1 MPIASRHV
9 QASPR
14 SPIVREFR
22 RDSPGSPNVTHPTSK
37 SWHNPA
43 IANSASPKHVV
54 SFSSAGHRSRRPTFS
69 QVVSSGL
76 QNDEKK
82 RIVAEMVPQMKL
94 QRYEF
99 CLLYDVPP
107 NTYCRSSRS
116 MFRLQPKMR
125 QQLHAHIWVYA
136 DMLLAWQLPQKRAEL
151 LKAASG
157 EMFTNPI
164 LPAVLDLLNSSPIGM
179 YLLR

>member
-1 MPIASRHV
+1 MPIASRHP

-14 SPIVREFR
+14 SPMAREFR
-22 RDSPGSPNVTHPTSK
+22 RDSPNSPVVSHPASK
-37 SWHNPA
+37 SWHDSA
-43 IANSASPKHVV
+43 IAENSSLKHVV

-76 QNDEKK
+76 QNGEKK

-94 QRYEF
+94 QRYVHF
-99 CLLYDVPP
+99 RVANSITVQRP
-107 NTYCRSSRS
+107 SRS

-125 QQLHAHIWVYA
+125 QQLHAHIWAYA
-136 DMLLAWQLPQKRAEL
+136 DMLSAWQLPHKRAEL
-151 LKAASG
+151 LKATSG

-164 LPAVLDLLNSSPIGM
+164 LPAVLDMLDSSPVGM
-179 YLLR
+179 YHLLL